1 MKSFLVHGHVTYF
14 LLLATLVPIIKDK
27 LASID
32 SSKNYRSIA
41 ISSLV
46 LKILDWVIIIL
57 YGSLIGIDDLQFAY
71 QPGVSTN
78 MCTWTVIETINYF
91 TRNNSDVFS
100 CMMDMSKAFDLVK
113 HSLLFK
119 KFLLAGLPPVFT
131 RLLINIYMNQF
142 ANVRWNG
149 RYSSVFSMTNGV
161 RQGAVLSGFAYC
173 FYMNGLFEILRKN
186 RSGCWVNG
194 TFFGIIGYSDDSL
207 LLAPSL
213 ESLQSMLLL
222 CQNYAKE
229 HNLKFSTDKNP
240 KKSKTKC
247 LAFLK
252 KNRELGPL
260 LLCGNPLPWVDS
272 GKHLGNYIETKSRGM
287 KMDISV
293 KRAQFISK
301 NNEILQE
308 FNFSHPKTKIS
319 INSIYNSHF
328 TGSCLWDLFS
338 AEAVSIYST
347 WNTAMKLM
355 LNLPI
360 QTHRKL
366 IEPLSQT
373 PHIRSV
379 LMRRF
384 LNFLEQIEKSS
395 KEGCKMLLR
404 T

>member
-1 MKSFLVHGHVTYF
+1 MYRYDKYSICVNSKKQNQC
-14 LLLATLVPIIKDK
+14 LL
-27 LASID
+27 
-32 SSKNYRSIA
+32 NY
-41 ISSLV
+41 
-46 LKILDWVIIIL
+46 L
-57 YGSLIGIDDLQFAY
+57 Y
-71 QPGVSTN
+71 
-78 MCTWTVIETINYF
+78 
-91 TRNNSDVFS
+91 
-100 CMMDMSKAFDLVK
+100 
-113 HSLLFK
+113 K
-119 KFLLAGLPPVFT
+119 KFLLAGLPPVFN
-131 RLLINIYMNQF
+131 RLLINIYMIQF
-142 ANVRWNG
+142 VNVRWNG

-222 CQNYAKE
+222 CQNYAEE

-260 LLCGNPLPWVDS
+260 LMCGNPLPWDES
-272 GKHLGNYIETKSRGM
+272 GKHLGNYIENKSRGM

-384 LNFLEQIEKSS
+384 LNFLEQVEKSR
-395 KEGCKMLLR
+395 L
-404 T
+404 